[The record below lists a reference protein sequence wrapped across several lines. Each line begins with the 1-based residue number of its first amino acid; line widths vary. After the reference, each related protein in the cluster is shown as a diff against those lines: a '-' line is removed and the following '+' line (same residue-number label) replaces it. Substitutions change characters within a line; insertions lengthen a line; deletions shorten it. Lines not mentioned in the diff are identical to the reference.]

1 MLTNL
6 LKSIIDNK
14 KKYNEVSVI
23 EQIKRFLGIG
33 CPSFSIEKEPT
44 VRLIIKPYD
53 F

>member
-23 EQIKRFLGIG
+23 EQIKRFLGIRY
-33 CPSFSIEKEPT
+33 PS
-44 VRLIIKPYD
+44 LI
-53 F
+53 